1 VLIKLLGGMRER
13 IMKSEKLFEKV
24 SSAASSSHAE
34 IGSMPS
40 VPKSEG
46 DQIPNPE
53 VKTRRRKLTREYK
66 LQILKQAEKLK
77 GKSGAIGELLRREGI
92 YSAALVTWRKQR
104 DEGLLAPTR
113 GRKPADPLVHEIVE
127 LKKENDHL
135 IEKNRQ
141 YRLVIEAQKKMSEI
155 LGIRQDNV
163 PPMPEEDADE

>member
-1 VLIKLLGGMRER
+1 
-13 IMKSEKLFEKV
+13 
-24 SSAASSSHAE
+24 
-34 IGSMPS
+34 MPS
-40 VPKSEG
+40 VDVPQSAE

-66 LQILKQAEKLK
+66 LRILKEAEKLK

-104 DEGLLAPTR
+104 DEGILAPTR
-113 GRKPADPLVHEIVE
+113 GRKPADPLVREMLV
-127 LKKENDHL
+127 LKKQNDHL

-155 LGIRQDNV
+155 LGIRQDKV
-163 PPMPEEDADE
+163 PPMPEEDGEE

>member
-1 VLIKLLGGMRER
+1 
-13 IMKSEKLFEKV
+13 MKSEKVFEKES
-24 SSAASSSHAE
+24 SSAGSPQTTAASL
-34 IGSMPS
+34 PS
-40 VPKSEG
+40 VVFAESEAG
-46 DQIPNPE
+46 QIPNPE

-77 GKSGAIGELLRREGI
+77 GKPGAIGELLRREGI

-113 GRKPADPLVHEIVE
+113 GRKPTDPLIHENARQVREINN
-127 LKKENDHL
+127 LR
-135 IEKNRQ
+135 EKNRQ

>member
-1 VLIKLLGGMRER
+1 
-13 IMKSEKLFEKV
+13 MKSEKLLERE
-24 SSAASSSHAE
+24 SSLAGNSQTA

-40 VPKSEG
+40 VDLLQSAE

-66 LQILKQAEKLK
+66 LRILKEAEKLK

-104 DEGLLAPTR
+104 DEGILAPTR
-113 GRKPADPLVHEIVE
+113 GRKSADPLVHEMLV
-127 LKKENDHL
+127 LKKQNDRL

-163 PPMPEEDADE
+163 PPMPEEDGEE